1 MVTPTTFFTQKTVT
15 QVTILLFREAEGY
28 NPVSTSRLTIQNL
41 VCGFYKKLRHVRHSG
56 NTRGQGI
63 W

>member
-28 NPVSTSRLTIQNL
+28 NPVSSYPQTIQNL
-41 VCGFYKKLRHVRHSG
+41 VCGFYNKLD
-56 NTRGQGI
+56 
-63 W
+63 